1 MTLQRSSKRFNFV
14 GDSNYY
20 TSLVVVCDAT
30 YTEILMAEVAE
41 AGFDTLMENETGFEA
56 SVEGDQ
62 YSEDILSFIKEKY
75 GHVSPLLFTLSKLE
89 KQNWNEEWEKNVE
102 PIIVDDKCLV
112 RASFHKID
120 KVYPYEI
127 IITPKMSFGT
137 GHHQTTHLMLSA
149 QMKMDHRGKR
159 VMDAGCGTAILSV
172 MAGKLGATEVEAF
185 DIDEW
190 SVENGNENTA
200 NNNCA
205 NIHIQ
210 QGKINE
216 VTLTGTFDIILA
228 NINKNILLAEME
240 QYNSFLKPDGELLLS
255 GFYVH
260 DIPDLKAEA
269 AKYGLSEVAH
279 QERETWACLLL
290 KKTS

>member
-1 MTLQRSSKRFNFV
+1 MYSR
-14 GDSNYY
+14 
-20 TSLVVVCDAT
+20 LVVTCNPEFS
-30 YTEILMAEVAE
+30 EILMAEIAE
-41 AGFDTLMENETGFEA
+41 AGFDTFRETETGFEA
-56 SVEGDQ
+56 YLEGNAFDKQ
-62 YSEDILSFIKEKY
+62 LLEEIKEKY
-75 GHVSPLLFTLSKLE
+75 APVTPLVFQYDEIE

-112 RASFHKID
+112 RAAFHKID
-120 KVYPYEI
+120 KPYEYEI

-172 MAGKLGATEVEAF
+172 MASKLGATEVEAF

-190 SVENGNENTA
+190 SVENGNENTE
-200 NNNCA
+200 NNNCS

-210 QGKINE
+210 LGKINE
-216 VTLTGTFDIILA
+216 VNLTGTFDIILA
-228 NINKNILLAEME
+228 NINKNILLAEMQ
-240 QYNSFLKPDGELLLS
+240 QYAAYLKPKGELLLS
-255 GFYVH
+255 GFYEK

-269 AKYGLSEVAH
+269 AMYNLREVRH
-279 QERETWACLLL
+279 QQRETWACLLL
-290 KKTS
+290 QKQ

>member
-1 MTLQRSSKRFNFV
+1 ML
-14 GDSNYY
+14 
-20 TSLVVVCDAT
+20 TSRLTIICT
-30 YTEILMAEVAE
+30 PEFSEILMAEIAE
-41 AGFDTLMENETGFEA
+41 AGFDTFMETETGFEA
-56 SVEGDQ
+56 YAEGNTFDKQ
-62 YSEDILSFIKEKY
+62 LLEEIKTKY
-75 GHVSPLLFTLSKLE
+75 AFVSPLVFHFDEIE

-112 RASFHKID
+112 RAAFHKIE
-120 KVYPYEI
+120 KTYPYEI

-172 MAGKLGATEVEAF
+172 MASKLGAKEVEAF

-200 NNNCA
+200 NNNCS
-205 NIHIQ
+205 NVHIQ
-210 QGKINE
+210 LGKINE
-216 VTLTGTFDIILA
+216 VNLAGTFDIILA
-228 NINKNILLAEME
+228 NINKNILLAELQ
-240 QYNSFLKPDGELLLS
+240 QYAAYLKPKGELLLS
-255 GFYVH
+255 GFYEK
-260 DIPDLKAEA
+260 DIPDLNAEA
-269 AKYGLSEVAH
+269 STWGLQEITH

-290 KKTS
+290 QKQ